1 MSLVI
6 WSSLP
11 VLNSLRRASMLM
23 EAVLFF
29 FLMMVLRA
37 VATSCR
43 RRRPALDWPVVRMVT
58 STCRGVV
65 RVVGSRAGQGGDQDD
80 QGDG

>member
-11 VLNSLRRASMLM
+11 VLNSFRRASMLM
-23 EAVLFF
+23 EAVLDF

-43 RRRPALDWPVVRMVT
+43 RRRPAEDWPVVKMVT
-58 STCRGVV
+58 STCRMVV
-65 RVVGSRAGQGGDQDD
+65 RVVARMVVDGGQ
-80 QGDG
+80 DGEVG